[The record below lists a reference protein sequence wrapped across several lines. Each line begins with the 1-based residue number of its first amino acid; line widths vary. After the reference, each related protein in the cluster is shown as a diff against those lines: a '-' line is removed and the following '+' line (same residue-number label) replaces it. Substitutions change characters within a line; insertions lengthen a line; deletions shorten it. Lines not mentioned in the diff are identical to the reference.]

1 MADGKREHDY
11 DVAINL
17 AGYVNACLSGK
28 FNPNTANP
36 VRAEV
41 QNALIEA
48 NSDPKGAEAFLA
60 LRAGLE
66 FIAESWPKEAN
77 NGNGT
82 SFQQCNQGG

>member
-48 NSDPKGAEAFLA
+48 NSDPKGRGSVPSVACGFGVYRGIMAE
-60 LRAGLE
+60 G
-66 FIAESWPKEAN
+66 S
-77 NGNGT
+77 
-82 SFQQCNQGG
+82 